1 LSLRDR
7 DLISIQEARHSV
19 ERAHEAQKKF
29 AAFSQQQ
36 VDAVVESCAN
46 AATEAGES
54 LARLAVEETGYGNV
68 PDKITKNR
76 LASVDVPRAI
86 RGMRTVGVI
95 REDREKGIIE
105 IAAPVGVVAAVIPST
120 NPTSTAIYKT
130 LISLKAQ
137 NAIVLSPHP
146 TAMRC
151 ICESASVLR
160 QAALKM
166 GAPEG
171 LITCLEHPTMQ
182 GTQEL
187 MKNRLTGV
195 ILATGGTGLVR
206 AAYSSGRPAY
216 GVGPGNVPA
225 LIERTANVKKAVAD
239 IFAGK
244 TFDYGT
250 ICSSEQAIVTEEAVR
265 EQVLEECRKQG
276 AYFLSAGE
284 IDRLGSLVFLGG
296 AHVPNTQVVGRPAT
310 TIAEMAGI
318 KVPPSTRVLIA
329 QLDGI
334 GREVPLSAEKLSPIL
349 AFYSAPNLAAA
360 IDICV
365 RLLEH
370 GGAGHTASI
379 HSQSEA
385 AVKQY
390 GLAVPAFRIAVNTSS
405 VHGSIGYSTN
415 LFPAMTLGC
424 GSPGGNITSD
434 NIGPQHLMNVK
445 RVAWESR
452 PIEHRTI
459 PADQRLAAM
468 SIPAQKSTAAGA
480 AFSAVAAGSGFV
492 GAPSFAPSAK
502 GGDFAPSS
510 PWPTSGSASAAASSG
525 APSFAPSAKS
535 GDFAPS
541 SPWPTS
547 GSVSAAASSILS
559 SAMGSASDL
568 RQGTPFYPEARRA
581 AVPKTEG
588 GIGALAPEAIRLKST
603 LSPVVAAA
611 AAAAPVPDRQTI
623 ARIVEQVFT
632 ARGIPRR
639 GSPTEAAPEVRQ
651 GAAFYPE
658 TRRLALSPEGA
669 TVPKSDARTLGGR
682 SFSSDIQAEKK
693 EGASAPEA
701 PPPKS
706 APIPGAA
713 PAASSHPLPPP
724 IEVAEFLSENDV
736 RMALT
741 HNRKLYIGPKT
752 ILTPSARDLGGE
764 HDIFILTDIIPAA
777 KKRRS

>member
-7 DLISIQEARHSV
+7 DLISIQEARHAL

-36 VDAVVESCAN
+36 VDTVVEACAN

-76 LASVDVPRAI
+76 LASIDVPRAI
-86 RGMRTVGVI
+86 RNMRTVGII

-151 ICESASVLR
+151 ICEAAAVLR

-250 ICSSEQAIVTEEAVR
+250 ICSSEQAIVTEEAIR
-265 EQVLEECRKQG
+265 EQVLEECRKQD
-276 AYFLSAGE
+276 AYFLSAEE
-284 IDRLGSLVFLGG
+284 IARLGALVFLGG

-334 GREVPLSAEKLSPIL
+334 GRDVPLSAEKLSPIL
-349 AFYSAPNLAAA
+349 AFYSAPNLSAA
-360 IDICV
+360 IEICV
-365 RLLEH
+365 RLLHH

-452 PIEHRTI
+452 RIEHRTI
-459 PADQRLAAM
+459 PADQRLIAM
-468 SIPAQKSTAAGA
+468 PLPAQKSAAVGAALRAARVSPSEITPPASTSESSQSFAGA
-480 AFSAVAAGSGFV
+480 PSSASSAKGGDFADAARTSSGFSGRDASGV
-492 GAPSFAPSAK
+492 GSSVRGAPSFAPSAK
-502 GGDFAPSS
+502 GGDF
-510 PWPTSGSASAAASSG
+510 
-525 APSFAPSAKS
+525 
-535 GDFAPS
+535 D
-541 SPWPTS
+541 
-547 GSVSAAASSILS
+547 
-559 SAMGSASDL
+559 SDL
-568 RQGTPFYPEARRA
+568 GHGTAFH
-581 AVPKTEG
+581 
-588 GIGALAPEAIRLKST
+588 PEAIALKAT
-603 LSPVVAAA
+603 LSPIVAAA
-611 AAAAPVPDRQTI
+611 AALAPVPDRQTI

-639 GSPTEAAPEVRQ
+639 GGSTVAPLDVRQ
-651 GAAFYPE
+651 GTAPAV
-658 TRRLALSPEGA
+658 A
-669 TVPKSDARTLGGR
+669 KSDA
-682 SFSSDIQAEKK
+682 EKVIPEALFPK
-693 EGASAPEA
+693 PAPIPSA
-701 PPPKS
+701 PPPT
-706 APIPGAA
+706 P
-713 PAASSHPLPPP
+713 HPLPPP
-724 IEVAEFLSENDV
+724 VEVAEFLSENDV

-741 HNRKLYIGPKT
+741 RNRKLYIGPKT
-752 ILTPSARDLGGE
+752 ILTPSARDLGNE
-764 HDIFILTDIIPAA
+764 HDIFVMTDIIPAT
-777 KKRRS
+777 KKRRTES

>member
-7 DLISIQEARHSV
+7 DLISIQEARYAV

-36 VDAVVESCAN
+36 VDAVVEACAN

-76 LASVDVPRAI
+76 LASIDVPRAI
-86 RGMRTVGVI
+86 RNMRTVGII
-95 REDREKGIIE
+95 REDREKGIVE

-151 ICESASVLR
+151 ICESAAVLR
-160 QAALKM
+160 HAALKM

-250 ICSSEQAIVTEEAVR
+250 ICSSEQAIVTEEAIR
-265 EQVLEECRKQG
+265 EQVLEECRKQD
-276 AYFLSAGE
+276 AYFLSAEE
-284 IDRLGSLVFLGG
+284 IARLGALVFLGG

-334 GREVPLSAEKLSPIL
+334 GRDVPLSAEKLSPIL
-349 AFYSAPNLAAA
+349 AFYSAPNLSAA
-360 IDICV
+360 IGICV

-452 PIEHRTI
+452 PVEHRTI

-468 SIPAQKSTAAGA
+468 SVPVQKSAAASAGA
-480 AFSAVAAGSGFV
+480 AAATSSGFSASGFSGRDLSGIGSSV
-492 GAPSFAPSAK
+492 PGAPSFASSAK
-502 GGDFAPSS
+502 GGDVD
-510 PWPTSGSASAAASSG
+510 SG
-525 APSFAPSAKS
+525 
-535 GDFAPS
+535 
-541 SPWPTS
+541 
-547 GSVSAAASSILS
+547 V
-559 SAMGSASDL
+559 
-568 RQGTPFYPEARRA
+568 RQGTAL
-581 AVPKTEG
+581 AVPKVSTAP
-588 GIGALAPEAIRLKST
+588 GASAPEAIALKAT
-603 LSPVVAAA
+603 LSPIVAAA
-611 AAAAPVPDRQTI
+611 AALAPVPDRQTI

-639 GSPTEAAPEVRQ
+639 GGSTVAPLDVRQ
-651 GAAFYPE
+651 GTAPAV
-658 TRRLALSPEGA
+658 A
-669 TVPKSDARTLGGR
+669 KSDA
-682 SFSSDIQAEKK
+682 EKVI
-693 EGASAPEA
+693 PEA
-701 PPPKS
+701 LFPKP
-706 APIPGAA
+706 APIPSA
-713 PAASSHPLPPP
+713 PLPTPHPLPPP
-724 IEVAEFLSENDV
+724 VEVAEFLSENDV

-741 HNRKLYIGPKT
+741 RNRKLYIGPKT
-752 ILTPSARDLGGE
+752 ILTPSARDLGNE
-764 HDIFILTDIIPAA
+764 HDIFVMTDIIPAT
-777 KKRRS
+777 KKRRTES

>member
-7 DLISIQEARHSV
+7 DLVSIQEARHAV

-29 AAFSQQQ
+29 AAFSQEQ
-36 VDAVVESCAN
+36 VDAVVEACAN

-76 LASVDVPRAI
+76 LASVYVPRAI
-86 RGMRTVGVI
+86 RGMKTVGVI
-95 REDREKGIIE
+95 REDREKGILE

-120 NPTSTAIYKT
+120 NPTSTTIYKT

-137 NAIVLSPHP
+137 NAVVLSPHP

-151 ICESASVLR
+151 ICEAVTVLNR
-160 QAALKM
+160 AALKM

-171 LITCLEHPTMQ
+171 LIICLEHPTMQ

-250 ICSSEQAIVTEEAVR
+250 ICSSEQAIVTEDAVR

-276 AYFLSAGE
+276 AYFLSADE
-284 IDRLGSLVFLGG
+284 IHGLGALVFLGG
-296 AHVPNTQVVGRPAT
+296 SHVPNTQVVGRPAT

-318 KVPPSTRVLIA
+318 KVPPATRVLIA
-329 QLDGI
+329 PLDGI
-334 GREVPLSAEKLSPIL
+334 GRDVPLSAEKLSPIL
-349 AFYSAPNLAAA
+349 AFYSAPNLAGA
-360 IDICV
+360 IALSV

-390 GLAVPAFRIAVNTSS
+390 GLAVPAFRIVVNSSS

-452 PIEHRTI
+452 AVEHRTV
-459 PADQRLAAM
+459 PADQRLAAV
-468 SIPAQKSTAAGA
+468 SLPAAGMAPNA
-480 AFSAVAAGSGFV
+480 AAVRSQSVPAATAPSNPPVAASAPPKAMAVAAGSG
-492 GAPSFAPSAK
+492 
-502 GGDFAPSS
+502 
-510 PWPTSGSASAAASSG
+510 
-525 APSFAPSAKS
+525 
-535 GDFAPS
+535 
-541 SPWPTS
+541 
-547 GSVSAAASSILS
+547 
-559 SAMGSASDL
+559 
-568 RQGTPFYPEARRA
+568 
-581 AVPKTEG
+581 
-588 GIGALAPEAIRLKST
+588 
-603 LSPVVAAA
+603 SPVVISPTVAAA
-611 AAAAPVPDRQTI
+611 AAAAPVPGRDTI

-632 ARGIPRR
+632 ARGIARR
-639 GSPTEAAPEVRQ
+639 GSA
-651 GAAFYPE
+651 
-658 TRRLALSPEGA
+658 
-669 TVPKSDARTLGGR
+669 
-682 SFSSDIQAEKK
+682 
-693 EGASAPEA
+693 GASA
-701 PPPKS
+701 S
-706 APIPGAA
+706 ASPVPGPSAESKPAAATAAA
-713 PAASSHPLPPP
+713 PAAVPTQPKVAAHPLPAPV
-724 IEVAEFLSENDV
+724 EVAEFLSENDV

-741 HNRKLYIGPKT
+741 RNLKLYIGPKT

-764 HDIFILTDIIPAA
+764 HDIFVLTDIVPAA
-777 KKRRS
+777 KKRRSES

>member
-7 DLISIQEARHSV
+7 DLISIQEARYAV

-36 VDAVVESCAN
+36 VDAVVEACAN
-46 AATEAGES
+46 AATEASES

-76 LASVDVPRAI
+76 LASINVPRAI
-86 RGMRTVGVI
+86 RNMRTVGII

-151 ICESASVLR
+151 ICESAAVLR
-160 QAALKM
+160 HAALKM

-171 LITCLEHPTMQ
+171 LIACLEHPTMQ

-250 ICSSEQAIVTEEAVR
+250 ICSSEQAIVTEEAIR
-265 EQVLEECRKQG
+265 EQVLEECRKQD
-276 AYFLSAGE
+276 AYFLSADE
-284 IDRLGSLVFLGG
+284 IARLGALVFLGG

-329 QLDGI
+329 QLNGI
-334 GREVPLSAEKLSPIL
+334 GRDVPLSAEKLSPIL
-349 AFYSAPNLAAA
+349 AFYSAPNLSAA
-360 IDICV
+360 IGICV

-452 PIEHRTI
+452 PVEHRTI

-468 SIPAQKSTAAGA
+468 SVPVQKSAAASAGA
-480 AFSAVAAGSGFV
+480 SGTPTSSGFSASGFSGRDLSGV
-492 GAPSFAPSAK
+492 GSSFPGAPSFASSVK
-502 GGDFAPSS
+502 GGDVD
-510 PWPTSGSASAAASSG
+510 SG
-525 APSFAPSAKS
+525 
-535 GDFAPS
+535 
-541 SPWPTS
+541 
-547 GSVSAAASSILS
+547 V
-559 SAMGSASDL
+559 
-568 RQGTPFYPEARRA
+568 RQGTAL
-581 AVPKTEG
+581 AVPKVSTAP
-588 GIGALAPEAIRLKST
+588 GASAPEAIALKAT
-603 LSPVVAAA
+603 LSPIVAAA
-611 AAAAPVPDRQTI
+611 AALAPVPDRQTI

-639 GSPTEAAPEVRQ
+639 GGSTVAPLDVRQ
-651 GAAFYPE
+651 GTAPAV
-658 TRRLALSPEGA
+658 A
-669 TVPKSDARTLGGR
+669 KSDA
-682 SFSSDIQAEKK
+682 EKVIPEALFPK
-693 EGASAPEA
+693 PAPIPSA
-701 PPPKS
+701 PPPK
-706 APIPGAA
+706 P
-713 PAASSHPLPPP
+713 HPLPPP
-724 IEVAEFLSENDV
+724 VDVAEFLSENDV

-741 HNRKLYIGPKT
+741 RNRKLYIGPKT
-752 ILTPSARDLGGE
+752 ILTPSARDLGNE
-764 HDIFILTDIIPAA
+764 HDIFIMTDIVPTP
-777 KKRRS
+777 KKRHSES

>member
-7 DLISIQEARHSV
+7 DLISIQEARNAV

-29 AAFSQQQ
+29 AAFSQEQ
-36 VDAVVESCAN
+36 VDAVVEACAN

-54 LARLAVEETGYGNV
+54 LARVAVEETGYGNV

-76 LASVDVPRAI
+76 LASINVPRAI
-86 RGMRTVGVI
+86 RGMKTVGII

-105 IAAPVGVVAAVIPST
+105 IAAPVGVVAAIIPST
-120 NPTSTAIYKT
+120 NPTSTTIYKT
-130 LISLKAQ
+130 LIALKAQ

-160 QAALKM
+160 HAALKM

-171 LITCLEHPTMQ
+171 LITCLEHSTMQ
-182 GTQEL
+182 GTETL
-187 MKNRLTGV
+187 MKHRLTGV

-250 ICSSEQAIVTEEAVR
+250 ICSSEQAIVTDEAIR

-276 AYFLSAGE
+276 AYFLSPGE
-284 IDRLGSLVFLGG
+284 IARLGALVFLGG

-334 GREVPLSAEKLSPIL
+334 GRDVPLSAEKLSPIL
-349 AFYSAPNLAAA
+349 AFYSAPNLAAS
-360 IDICV
+360 IEICV
-365 RLLEH
+365 RLLLH

-379 HSQSEA
+379 HSQREA
-385 AVKQY
+385 AVKEY
-390 GLAVPAFRIAVNTSS
+390 GLAVPAFRVAVNTSS

-452 PIEHRTI
+452 PVEHRTI
-459 PADQRLAAM
+459 PADQRMAAM
-468 SIPAQKSTAAGA
+468 SVPSPSSAAPQPQARAASAGA
-480 AFSAVAAGSGFV
+480 GSSSASMSV
-492 GAPSFAPSAK
+492 
-502 GGDFAPSS
+502 PSS
-510 PWPTSGSASAAASSG
+510 APTPDPSSALASAPASTSPSASALPAQPKDLAA
-525 APSFAPSAKS
+525 AAAAAKS
-535 GDFAPS
+535 
-541 SPWPTS
+541 T
-547 GSVSAAASSILS
+547 VLSAA
-559 SAMGSASDL
+559 
-568 RQGTPFYPEARRA
+568 
-581 AVPKTEG
+581 
-588 GIGALAPEAIRLKST
+588 
-603 LSPVVAAA
+603 VAAA
-611 AAAAPVPDRQTI
+611 AASAPVPDRQTI

-639 GSPTEAAPEVRQ
+639 G
-651 GAAFYPE
+651 
-658 TRRLALSPEGA
+658 
-669 TVPKSDARTLGGR
+669 
-682 SFSSDIQAEKK
+682 
-693 EGASAPEA
+693 AS
-701 PPPKS
+701 
-706 APIPGAA
+706 ITAA
-713 PAASSHPLPPP
+713 PASPQPVPVEQTKGAPVTSTPAISAAQAALAAVRRPTPPAAASAVPSPVATPAHPMPPA

-741 HNRKLYIGPKT
+741 RNLKLYIGPKT
-752 ILTPSARDLGGE
+752 ILTPSASDLGRE
-764 HDIFILTDIIPAA
+764 HDIFIVTDIIPVP
-777 KKRRS
+777 KKRRFES

>member
-7 DLISIQEARHSV
+7 DLISIQEARYAV

-36 VDAVVESCAN
+36 VDAVVEACAN
-46 AATEAGES
+46 AATEAAES

-76 LASVDVPRAI
+76 LASINVPRAI
-86 RGMRTVGVI
+86 RNMRTVGII

-151 ICESASVLR
+151 ICESAAVLR

-250 ICSSEQAIVTEEAVR
+250 ICSSEQAIVTEEAIR
-265 EQVLEECRKQG
+265 EQVLEECRKQD
-276 AYFLSAGE
+276 AYFLSADE
-284 IDRLGSLVFLGG
+284 IARLGALVFLGG

-310 TIAEMAGI
+310 TIAEIAGI

-329 QLDGI
+329 QLDSI
-334 GREVPLSAEKLSPIL
+334 GRDVPLSAEKLSPIL
-349 AFYSAPNLAAA
+349 AFYSVPNLAAA
-360 IDICV
+360 IGICV

-390 GLAVPAFRIAVNTSS
+390 GLVVPAFRIAVNTSS

-452 PIEHRTI
+452 PVEHRTI

-468 SIPAQKSTAAGA
+468 SVPVQKSAAA
-480 AFSAVAAGSGFV
+480 SAG
-492 GAPSFAPSAK
+492 
-502 GGDFAPSS
+502 
-510 PWPTSGSASAAASSG
+510 ASAAASSG
-525 APSFAPSAKS
+525 FSASGFSGRDLSGIGSSVPGAPSFASSAKGGDVDS
-535 GDFAPS
+535 G
-541 SPWPTS
+541 
-547 GSVSAAASSILS
+547 V
-559 SAMGSASDL
+559 
-568 RQGTPFYPEARRA
+568 RQGTAL
-581 AVPKTEG
+581 AVPKASTNP
-588 GIGALAPEAIRLKST
+588 GASAPEAIALKAT
-603 LSPVVAAA
+603 LSPIVAAA
-611 AAAAPVPDRQTI
+611 AALAPVPDRQTI

-639 GSPTEAAPEVRQ
+639 GGSTVAPLDVRQ
-651 GAAFYPE
+651 GTAPAV
-658 TRRLALSPEGA
+658 A
-669 TVPKSDARTLGGR
+669 KSDA
-682 SFSSDIQAEKK
+682 EKVIPEALFPK
-693 EGASAPEA
+693 PAPIPTA
-701 PPPKS
+701 PPPT
-706 APIPGAA
+706 P
-713 PAASSHPLPPP
+713 HPLPPP
-724 IEVAEFLSENDV
+724 VEVAEFLSENDV

-741 HNRKLYIGPKT
+741 RNRKLYIGPKT
-752 ILTPSARDLGGE
+752 ILTPSARDLGNE
-764 HDIFILTDIIPAA
+764 HDIFIMTDIVPTP
-777 KKRRS
+777 KKRRTES

>member
-1 LSLRDR
+1 MSLRDR
-7 DLISIQEARHSV
+7 DLISIQEARHAV

-29 AAFSQQQ
+29 ATFSQQQ
-36 VDAVVESCAN
+36 VDAVVEACAN

-68 PDKITKNR
+68 PDKIIKNR
-76 LASVDVPRAI
+76 LASIDVPRAI
-86 RGMRTVGVI
+86 RNIRTVGII

-151 ICESASVLR
+151 ICESAAVLR

-187 MKNRLTGV
+187 MKHRLTGV

-250 ICSSEQAIVTEEAVR
+250 ICSSEQAIVTEEAIR
-265 EQVLEECRKQG
+265 EQVLEECRKQD
-276 AYFLSAGE
+276 AYFLSADE
-284 IDRLGSLVFLGG
+284 IARLGSLVFLGG

-329 QLDGI
+329 QLNGI
-334 GREVPLSAEKLSPIL
+334 GRDVPLSAEKLSPIL

-360 IDICV
+360 IGICV

-370 GGAGHTASI
+370 GGAGHTASV

-452 PIEHRTI
+452 PVEHRTI
-459 PADQRLAAM
+459 PADQRLIAM
-468 SIPAQKSTAAGA
+468 SVPVQKSAAAVGA
-480 AFSAVAAGSGFV
+480 ALRAARVSPSEIAPPASTSESSQSFAPPVQRGDSAA
-492 GAPSFAPSAK
+492 APSFASSAK
-502 GGDFAPSS
+502 GGDFD
-510 PWPTSGSASAAASSG
+510 SG
-525 APSFAPSAKS
+525 
-535 GDFAPS
+535 
-541 SPWPTS
+541 
-547 GSVSAAASSILS
+547 V
-559 SAMGSASDL
+559 
-568 RQGTPFYPEARRA
+568 RQGTAFHPEERRLPLSSERA
-581 AVPKTEG
+581 AVPKTSTNA
-588 GIGALAPEAIRLKST
+588 GASAPGAIALKAT
-603 LSPVVAAA
+603 LSPIVAAA
-611 AAAAPVPDRQTI
+611 AALAPVPDRQTI

-639 GSPTEAAPEVRQ
+639 SGSSFAPPAKGGDVASVLRQ
-651 GAAFYPE
+651 GTA
-658 TRRLALSPEGA
+658 LA
-669 TVPKSDARTLGGR
+669 VPKPD
-682 SFSSDIQAEKK
+682 AEK
-693 EGASAPEA
+693 GALAPEA
-701 PPPKS
+701 IPLKF
-706 APIPGAA
+706 APTPSPA
-713 PAASSHPLPPP
+713 PHPLPPP

-741 HNRKLYIGPKT
+741 RNRKLYIGPKT
-752 ILTPSARDLGGE
+752 ILTPSARDLGNE
-764 HDIFILTDIIPAA
+764 HEIFVMTDIVPAP
-777 KKRRS
+777 KKRRSE